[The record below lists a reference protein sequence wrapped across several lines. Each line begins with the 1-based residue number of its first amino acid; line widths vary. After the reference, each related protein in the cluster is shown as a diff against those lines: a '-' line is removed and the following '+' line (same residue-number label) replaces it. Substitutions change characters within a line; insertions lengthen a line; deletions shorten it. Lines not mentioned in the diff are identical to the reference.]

1 MRTRL
6 ILVTLALS
14 LLLSFTSAATAQTPC
29 ERDWF
34 FSYPV
39 VESCPTTSTMASR
52 AAFMQFENGFMI
64 WVSGQD
70 TIYALYISQESPRWQ
85 AFADEF
91 QDGMPETDPAFAPE
105 PSMLTYQ
112 PRRGFGLIWRE
123 NDEVRERIGYAFY
136 RYEFAYNVRYQMGE
150 DGTIYLRDRR
160 GGVFALYPDGDW
172 ARFEAR

>member
-1 MRTRL
+1 MLFT
-6 ILVTLALS
+6 LVLS
-14 LLLSFTSAATAQTPC
+14 LVLSFTKTVTAQTTC

-34 FSYPV
+34 FSYPA
-39 VESCPTTSTMASR
+39 VEGCPQTSTTASR

-70 TIYALYISQESPRWQ
+70 TIYVLYISEESPRWESYE
-85 AFADEF
+85 DEYEN
-91 QDGMPETDPAFAPE
+91 GMPETDPAFTPD
-105 PSMLTYQ
+105 PSTLTYQ

-123 NDEVRERIGYAFY
+123 NDTVRERIGYAFY
-136 RYEFAYNVRYQMGE
+136 RYEFAYNIRYQTGE

-160 GGVFALYPDGDW
+160 GGVFALYTNGDW